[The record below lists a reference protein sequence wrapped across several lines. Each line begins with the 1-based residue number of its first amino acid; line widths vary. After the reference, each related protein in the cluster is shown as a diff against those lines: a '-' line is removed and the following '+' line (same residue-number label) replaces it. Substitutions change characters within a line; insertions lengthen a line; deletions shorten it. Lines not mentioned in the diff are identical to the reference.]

1 MTTFPLRAS
10 VLPNVPHVWPTF
22 GRFGAFLASLFAVY
36 AEAEHEAS
44 AAQKRYLFA
53 SW

>member
-10 VLPNVPHVWPTF
+10 ALPNAPYAWPSF

-36 AEAEHEAS
+36 ADAEQEAS

>member
-1 MTTFPLRAS
+1 MTTFPLRAPA
-10 VLPNVPHVWPTF
+10 LPNVPHVSF
-22 GRFGAFLASLFAVY
+22 GRFRAFLAALFAVY
-36 AEAEHEAS
+36 ADAEHEAS